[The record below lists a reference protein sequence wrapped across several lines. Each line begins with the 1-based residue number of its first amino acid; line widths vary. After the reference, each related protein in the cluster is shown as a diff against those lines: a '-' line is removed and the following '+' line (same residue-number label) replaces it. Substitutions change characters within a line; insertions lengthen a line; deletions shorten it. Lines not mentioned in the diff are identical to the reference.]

1 MRNNLNVSSDEKK
14 LLWQLFNRSNFIMMG
29 FNWVR
34 MQGLAFLWAIQPM
47 LKKIYKDDHE
57 GYIQSLKRHSQF
69 FNIVPQGA
77 SFVAGLVLSMEEENE
92 KKPKGFDAESINCI
106 KIGLMGP
113 ISGIGDSF
121 FSGTLRIIA
130 TGIGLGLA
138 QQGNIFGPIIFLI
151 IYNIPNLLCRYYGGV
166 LGYKLGGKYINK
178 AIESGVLESITKAA
192 SIMGLMM
199 VGAMSCQMVSFKTT
213 IETTIGGQPFVLQ
226 NILDSILVGILPL
239 SVVLLCLKLVSK
251 KVNPNLILIGIL
263 IFSFVCAFFSL
274 AG

>member
-1 MRNNLNVSSDEKK
+1 MSNNLKVSSDEKK
-14 LLWQLFNRSNFIMMG
+14 LMWQLFNRSNFIMMG
-29 FNWVR
+29 FNWIR

-57 GYIQSLKRHSQF
+57 GYIKALKRHSQF

-77 SFVAGLVLSMEEENE
+77 SFIAGLTLSMEEENAKNPE
-92 KKPKGFDAESINCI
+92 EFDAESINGV
-106 KIGLMGP
+106 KVGLMGP

-138 QQGNIFGPIIFLI
+138 QQGNILGPILFLI
-151 IYNIPNLLCRYYGGV
+151 IYNIPNLFIRYYGGV
-166 LGYKLGGKYINK
+166 LGYKLGGKYVK
-178 AIESGVLESITKAA
+178 EATESGLLSSITKAA

-199 VGAMSCQMVSFKTT
+199 VGAMSYQMVSFKTT

-239 SVVLLCLKLVSK
+239 SIVLICFKLVNK

-263 IFSFVCAFFSL
+263 VLSFICAFFSL